1 MNTEFILKNNN
12 KKNKIVKKKFK
23 KKKNGKKT
31 HRKQLNMYIG
41 FEGSEMNAV
50 FFSSGVYFSFWLGW
64 LVCVEKI

>member
-1 MNTEFILKNNN
+1 ME
-12 KKNKIVKKKFK
+12 
-23 KKKNGKKT
+23 KKT

-50 FFSSGVYFSFWLGW
+50 FFSSGVYFFSFWLGW